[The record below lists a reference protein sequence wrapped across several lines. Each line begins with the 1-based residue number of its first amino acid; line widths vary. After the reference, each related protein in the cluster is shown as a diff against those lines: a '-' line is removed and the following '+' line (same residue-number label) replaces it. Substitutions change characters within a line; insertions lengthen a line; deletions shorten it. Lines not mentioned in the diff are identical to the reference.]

1 MLKLKLF
8 LISILFLNFCSQS
21 TAQQTVTPT
30 KLTGFIAPL
39 NISPPAL
46 AGSFGELRAN
56 HFHSGLDFKTNQQI
70 GYPVFAVEDGY
81 VTRVRIQNSGFGLA
95 LYVNHPNGLTS
106 VYAHLSR
113 FNPKIGQFAKS
124 IQYKKQVYEIDE
136 FVSRELLPVRKGD
149 LIGYSG
155 NTGSSGG
162 PHLHFEIRDT
172 KTEQTINPQLLGLE
186 IPDKTPPVIHS
197 MYVYRLNGKAF
208 NEFTPKQYFQV
219 VGDKG
224 KYNLNKVNTINL
236 NGEVGFGIVTT
247 DKHDG
252 NSGINGV
259 YAIQLEVDEN
269 IIFSSAVEKFG
280 FEQTRALNSHI
291 DYPALIKQK
300 TYIQKSF
307 VDPGNPLQI
316 YSNLINNGR
325 INFNDGGLHKVKYTI
340 TDAKGNSSILQ
351 FNVQANSNAVINT
364 PVATSSTVFAYNK
377 ANEFSNANVKVIIPK
392 GTLYNDL
399 NFSYQQLPKPQ
410 SNAFSDVHQIQNQ
423 LTPLHTGFEIW
434 IKADS
439 SLNKFKNKA
448 VIVNTAR
455 VSQGGEF
462 ENGWVKAQPKKF
474 GSFFIA
480 IDTVPPKI
488 IPINIANEKN
498 MKGVSKISLKISDNL
513 SGIKSFNG
521 YIDGKWILMEF
532 DAKSSNLWHSFD
544 ELTQPGKHSFEL
556 VVSDMKNNVNKYT
569 ILFYR

>member
-95 LYVNHPNGLTS
+95 LYVNHPNGFTS
-106 VYAHLSR
+106 VYGHLSR

-124 IQYKKQVYEIDE
+124 TQYKKQVYEIDE
-136 FVSRELLPVRKGD
+136 FVSRELISVRKGD

-197 MYVYRLNGKAF
+197 MYIYRLNEKAF

-259 YAIQLEVDEN
+259 YAIQLEVDGN
-269 IIFSSAVEKFG
+269 IIFSSAVEKFS

-300 TYIQKSF
+300 TSIQKSF

-340 TDAKGNSSILQ
+340 TDARGNSSILQ

-364 PVATSSTVFAYNK
+364 PMATSSTVFAYNK

-410 SNAFSDVHQIQNQ
+410 NNAFSDVHQIQNQ

-439 SLNKFKNKA
+439 SLNKFKTKA

-455 VSQGGEF
+455 VSHGGEF

>member
-1 MLKLKLF
+1 MLKLKLL
-8 LISILFLNFCSQS
+8 LIGILFLNFRSQS

-95 LYVNHPNGLTS
+95 LYLNHPNGLTS

-113 FNPKIGQFAKS
+113 FNPKIGQFSKS
-124 IQYKKQVYEIDE
+124 TQYKKQVYEIDE
-136 FVSRELLPVRKGD
+136 FVSRDLLPVSKGD

-162 PHLHFEIRDT
+162 PHLHFEVRDT

-259 YAIQLEVDEN
+259 YSIQLEVDEN
-269 IIFSSAVEKFG
+269 IIFSSAVEKFS

-291 DYPALIKQK
+291 DYPSSIKQK

-340 TDAKGNSSILQ
+340 TDARGNSSILQ

-488 IPINIANEKN
+488 IPINIAAEKN

-556 VVSDMKNNVNKYT
+556 VVSDMKNNVNKYS